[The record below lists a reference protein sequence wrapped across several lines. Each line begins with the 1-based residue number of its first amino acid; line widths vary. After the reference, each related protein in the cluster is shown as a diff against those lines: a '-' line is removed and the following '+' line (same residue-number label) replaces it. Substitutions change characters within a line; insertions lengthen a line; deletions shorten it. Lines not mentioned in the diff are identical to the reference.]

1 MRGGTAFAL
10 PGLTPSAFSLN
21 HFHRKGER
29 PMRLERRGRWLA
41 LGTAVLGF
49 ACGGKDGGGTGPC
62 TPGAATQLVKNGGD
76 AQAWYFDNPLPAALS
91 VKALDANNCAVPGV
105 AVNWA
110 DASGDGVVSPTQR
123 TTTAS
128 GEARSNNNDRRWKQN
143 LGTARLVVISHHVT
157 TQNQA

>member
-1 MRGGTAFAL
+1 MRCWNCFCITGTRSICF
-10 PGLTPSAFSLN
+10 SARIIFM
-21 HFHRKGER
+21 RGER

-76 AQAWYFDNPLPAALS
+76 AQAWFFDNPLPAALS

-105 AVNWA
+105 VVKWA